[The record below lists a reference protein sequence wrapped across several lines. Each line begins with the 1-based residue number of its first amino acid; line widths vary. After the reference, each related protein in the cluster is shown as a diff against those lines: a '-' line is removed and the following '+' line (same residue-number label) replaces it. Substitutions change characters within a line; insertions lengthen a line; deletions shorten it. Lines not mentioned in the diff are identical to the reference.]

1 VVLSGDRIRIGTRG
15 SKLALWQA
23 NHVKDQLQAAHPGLT
38 AELVT
43 ITTTGDR
50 VQDRSL
56 LEMGGKGAFV
66 KEIEEALLGE
76 EIDIAVHSMKDVPVT
91 LPDGLHLPV
100 VCRREDPR
108 DGFIANAYAHP
119 REMPAGARIGSSS
132 LRRKCQLMARY
143 PGLEVGEIRGNV
155 DTRLRKL
162 DEGQYDA
169 IVLAAAG
176 LRRLGWAERI
186 TTLLDPADSL
196 PAMGQGTIGIEA
208 RADDDTT
215 LACIRAIEDAD
226 TAVRTRAEWAL
237 NRRMQGGCEV
247 PMGGFAELDGDRLRL
262 RGLVGEPDG
271 SRLIE
276 DEVAGAA
283 AEAEAL
289 GSELAER
296 LLAAGADRILEQ
308 VRRGA

>member
-1 VVLSGDRIRIGTRG
+1 VSGERIRIGTRG

-23 NHVKDQLQAAHPGLT
+23 NHVKGLLESAHPGLE

-66 KEIEEALLGE
+66 KEIEEALLTE
-76 EIDIAVHSMKDVPVT
+76 TIDLAVHSMKDVPVE
-91 LPDGLHLPV
+91 LPEGLHLPV
-100 VCRREDPR
+100 VCKREDPR
-108 DGFIANAYAHP
+108 DAFLSVKYAHP
-119 REMPAGARIGSSS
+119 REMPAGGRIGSSS
-132 LRRKCQLMARY
+132 LRRKCQLMSRF
-143 PGLEVGEIRGNV
+143 PELEVAEIRGNV

-162 DEGQYDA
+162 EEGDFDA

-176 LRRLGWAERI
+176 LRRLGWADRI

-196 PAMGQGTIGIEA
+196 PAMGQGTIGIECREGDEA
-208 RADDDTT
+208 T
-215 LACIRAIEDAD
+215 LGRIRAIEDAE

-247 PMGGFAELDGDRLRL
+247 PMGGFAELDSDRLRV

-276 DEVAGAA
+276 KSVEGPAE
-283 AEAEAL
+283 EAERL
-289 GSELAER
+289 GTELAEQ
-296 LLAAGADRILEQ
+296 LLAAGAEAILE
-308 VRRGA
+308 RTRGRA

>member
-1 VVLSGDRIRIGTRG
+1 LSGDRIRIGTRG

-23 NHVKDQLQAAHPGLT
+23 NHVREQLEAVHPGL
-38 AELVT
+38 AVELVT

-56 LEMGGKGAFV
+56 LQMGGKGAFV

-76 EIDIAVHSMKDVPVT
+76 EIDIAVHSMKDVPVA
-91 LPDGLHLPV
+91 LPEGLHLPV

-108 DGFIANAYAHP
+108 DGFIANDYGHP
-119 REMPAGARIGSSS
+119 RDMPAGARIGSSS
-132 LRRKCQLMARY
+132 LRRKCQLMARF
-143 PGLEVGEIRGNV
+143 PELEVTEIRGNV

-162 DEGQYDA
+162 DEGQYGA

-176 LRRLGWAERI
+176 LRRLGWAQRI

-196 PAMGQGTIGIEA
+196 PAMGQGTIGIEC
-208 RADDDTT
+208 RQGDDAT
-215 LACIRAIEDAD
+215 LSRIRAIEDAD

-237 NRRMQGGCEV
+237 NQRMQGGCEV
-247 PMGGFAELDGDRLRL
+247 PMGGYAELDGDQLRV

-276 DEVAGAA
+276 DEVSGPAT
-283 AEAEAL
+283 EAEAL
-289 GSELAER
+289 GTELAER
-296 LLAAGADRILEQ
+296 LLAAGAEAVLAQ
-308 VRRGA
+308 VRGRV

>member
-1 VVLSGDRIRIGTRG
+1 LSADRIRIGTRG
-15 SKLALWQA
+15 SQLALWQA
-23 NHVKDQLQAAHPGLT
+23 NHVKGLLEAAHPGLT

-66 KEIEEALLGE
+66 KEIEEALLGD

-100 VCRREDPR
+100 VCKREDPR
-108 DGFIANAYAHP
+108 DGFIANAYEHP
-119 REMPAGARIGSSS
+119 RDMPAGARIGTSS
-132 LRRKCQLMARY
+132 LRRRCQLMARF
-143 PGLEVGEIRGNV
+143 PELEVAEIRGNV

-162 DEGQYDA
+162 DEGQYHA

-208 RADDDTT
+208 RAGDTAT
-215 LACIRAIEDAD
+215 EERMRAIEDPD

-247 PMGGFAELDGDRLRL
+247 PMGGYAELEGDRLRL

-276 DEVAGAA
+276 DEVNGPA

-289 GSELAER
+289 GEELARR
-296 LLAAGADRILEQ
+296 LLAAGAEAILE
-308 VRRGA
+308 RMRGRV

>member
-1 VVLSGDRIRIGTRG
+1 MSGERIRIGTRG

-23 NHVKDQLQAAHPGLT
+23 NHVKGLLEAAHPGLE

-66 KEIEEALLGE
+66 KEIEEGLLAGT
-76 EIDIAVHSMKDVPVT
+76 IDIAVHSMKDVPVE
-91 LPDGLHLPV
+91 LPEGLHLPV
-100 VCRREDPR
+100 VCKREDPR
-108 DGFIANAYAHP
+108 DAFLSLQYSHP
-119 REMPAGARIGSSS
+119 SEMPAGARIGSSS
-132 LRRKCQLMARY
+132 LRRKCQLMARF
-143 PGLEVGEIRGNV
+143 PELEVAEIRGNV

-162 DEGQYDA
+162 EDGQYDA

-176 LRRLGWAERI
+176 LRRLGWADRI

-196 PAMGQGTIGIEA
+196 PAMGQGTIGIEC
-208 RADDDTT
+208 READDAT
-215 LACIRAIEDAD
+215 LERLRAIEDGE

-247 PMGGFAELDGDRLRL
+247 PMGGFAELDGERLRV

-276 DEVAGAA
+276 DAVEGPA
-283 AEAEAL
+283 AEAERL
-289 GSELAER
+289 GRDLADR
-296 LLAAGADRILEQ
+296 LLGEGADAILE
-308 VRRGA
+308 RARGRA

>member
-1 VVLSGDRIRIGTRG
+1 LSGDSIRIGTRG

-23 NHVKDQLQAAHPGLT
+23 NHVKDRLEAAHPGLT

-76 EIDIAVHSMKDVPVT
+76 AIDIAVHSMKDVPVT

-100 VCRREDPR
+100 VCKREDPR
-108 DGFIANAYAHP
+108 DGFIANAYTHP

-132 LRRKCQLMARY
+132 LRRKCQLMARF
-143 PGLEVGEIRGNV
+143 PALEVAEIRGNV

-208 RADDDTT
+208 REGDEAT
-215 LACIRAIEDAD
+215 LARIRAIEDAD

-247 PMGGFAELDGDRLRL
+247 PMGGYAELDDDRLRL

-276 DEVAGAA
+276 DEVSGAA
-283 AEAEAL
+283 DDAEAL

-296 LLAAGADRILEQ
+296 LLAAGAEAILE
-308 VRRGA
+308 RMRGRV

>member
-1 VVLSGDRIRIGTRG
+1 MSGDSIRIGTRG

-23 NHVKDQLQAAHPGLT
+23 NHVKDRLEAAHPGLT

-76 EIDIAVHSMKDVPVT
+76 AIDIAVHSMKDVPVT

-100 VCRREDPR
+100 VCKREDPR
-108 DGFIANAYAHP
+108 DGFIANAYTHP

-132 LRRKCQLMARY
+132 LRRKCQLMARF
-143 PGLEVGEIRGNV
+143 PALEVAEIRGNV

-208 RADDDTT
+208 REGDEAT
-215 LACIRAIEDAD
+215 LARIRAIEDAD

-247 PMGGFAELDGDRLRL
+247 PMGGYAELDDDRLRL

-276 DEVAGAA
+276 DEVSGAA
-283 AEAEAL
+283 DDAEAL

-296 LLAAGADRILEQ
+296 LLAAGAEAILE
-308 VRRGA
+308 RMRGRV